1 MNFEFKN
8 YRIKSTAWSTSRSW
22 GHESI
27 LYVDGFQVQRKK
39 LTYQNRT
46 WESFKFQTCMRI
58 VVEDYLD
65 AYLVDYES
73 AFKHSHN
80 KKRLSAKL
88 RKQMMEQ
95 FKKETKDV
103 LWTPLFGDEKKVN
116 VRSAYELLEAIENYK
131 PETDGGSDYKSYFN
145 TPRLNAMKG
154 FLALGNLMT
163 NKTESEAD
171 AVAYKERIVFA
182 TMRSMIPDWQE
193 PKDWA
198 QLSNSDKMTRLKKLE
213 EVV

>member
-8 YRIKSTAWSTSRSW
+8 YRIKSTAWNTSRSW

-39 LTYQNRT
+39 LTYYNRT
-46 WESFKFQTCMRI
+46 WEDFKFQTCMRI

-95 FKKETKDV
+95 FKKETRDV

-116 VRSAYELLEAIENYK
+116 VRSAYELLDAIEHHK
-131 PETDGGSDYKSYFN
+131 PETDG
-145 TPRLNAMKG
+145 RLNAMKG
-154 FLALGNLMT
+154 FLALGDLMT

-182 TMRSMIPDWQE
+182 TMRSMVPDWRE

-198 QLSNSDKMTRLKKLE
+198 QLSNADKMTRLKKLE

>member
-131 PETDGGSDYKSYFN
+131 PETDG
-145 TPRLNAMKG
+145 RLNAMKG
-154 FLALGNLMT
+154 FLALGDLMT
-163 NKTESEAD
+163 NKTESEAN

>member
-39 LTYQNRT
+39 LTYYNRT

-58 VVEDYLD
+58 VVEDYIN

-73 AFKHSHN
+73 AFKHYHN

-95 FKKETKDV
+95 FKKETRDV

-116 VRSAYELLEAIENYK
+116 VRSAYELLDAIQNYK
-131 PETDGGSDYKSYFN
+131 PETDG
-145 TPRLNAMKG
+145 RLNAMKG
-154 FLALGNLMT
+154 FLALGDLMT

-182 TMRSMIPDWQE
+182 TMRSMVPDWQE

-198 QLSNSDKMTRLKKLE
+198 QLSNADKMARLKKLE

>member
-116 VRSAYELLEAIENYK
+116 VRSA
-131 PETDGGSDYKSYFN
+131 
-145 TPRLNAMKG
+145 
-154 FLALGNLMT
+154 
-163 NKTESEAD
+163 
-171 AVAYKERIVFA
+171 
-182 TMRSMIPDWQE
+182 
-193 PKDWA
+193 
-198 QLSNSDKMTRLKKLE
+198 
-213 EVV
+213 

>member
-46 WESFKFQTCMRI
+46 WESYQFQTCMRI

-131 PETDGGSDYKSYFN
+131 PETDG
-145 TPRLNAMKG
+145 RLNAMKG

-198 QLSNSDKMTRLKKLE
+198 QLSNADKMTRLKKLE
-213 EVV
+213 QVV